1 MFFVGVLIRF
11 QKWFVVDVLAF
22 QIGFD
27 AYILVLFGS
36 VTVLATFSQNLGN
49 FFHFFW
55 SPCLIFETIGAS

>member
-1 MFFVGVLIRF
+1 MHLNRF

-27 AYILVLFGS
+27 AYILALFGS
-36 VTVLATFSQNLGN
+36 VTVLAAFSKIWAI
-49 FFHFFW
+49 FFQFFW